1 MRVATYGAE
10 TVQTATEEHLR
21 SDYVDRSAVGDVH
34 LRKRD
39 AGRAARHVGQ
49 RTRRLGTPLHNGA
62 RVTVGPPDTVLTAQ
76 LVADVYGV
84 TAAVQPHPTR

>member
-49 RTRRLGTPLHNGA
+49 RTRRLGTP
-62 RVTVGPPDTVLTAQ
+62 PDTVLTAQ